1 MKKSLM
7 LLFVLL
13 GCSIFSGNPATATT
27 GSYSEGAIMTCAE
40 LNFGSVEEGKV
51 VSETYGSVYGI
62 GCDNHFNDGAVVAFI
77 LKDVKF
83 DVGYRVKLELF
94 NDSHGYLNRTSEAV
108 VEGKWITEKSEYS
121 PSLDFSFQ
129 SFEGGTFDIVASI
142 DYGNGYVRVS
152 NRLITIGN
160 IADNTLPSTSVQG
173 SSLGGDFNLLRVGN
187 MLFASGDTELE
198 VSLTGQNFVGLEEK
212 NCLLTDAFN
221 GETVFVRRKSNP
233 GNVFE
238 ASFSSANQTITALT
252 PGWHLQSLSFP
263 SANALAEYSKLGDVW
278 AWKNGS
284 WGVFLPGEADGG
296 VAYAASKGFV
306 HLESICSGMGFW
318 INVASGGVISL
329 PMAIPN

>member
-1 MKKSLM
+1 MKKSIM

-13 GCSIFSGNPATATT
+13 GCFMLCGNPATATT
-27 GSYSEGAIMTCAE
+27 GSYSEGAIMTCTE
-40 LNFGSVEEGKV
+40 MGDGSPEAGQV
-51 VSETYGSVYGI
+51 VSTTYGSLYGI
-62 GCDNHFNDGAVVAFI
+62 GCDDHFDKGVVIAFI
-77 LKDVKF
+77 LKDVVSE
-83 DVGYRVKLELF
+83 VGYRLKLELF
-94 NDSHGYLNRTSEAV
+94 NNGHGYLNRTSELV
-108 VEGKWITEKSEYS
+108 TEGDWVTEKSEYS
-121 PSLDFSFQ
+121 PPLVFMHEDYD
-129 SFEGGTFDIVASI
+129 GGTFDIVASI

-152 NRLITIGN
+152 NRLITIGDV
-160 IADNTLPSTSVQG
+160 ADNTLPSTSVQG

-187 MLFASGDTELE
+187 MLFASGDVELE

-306 HLESICSGMGFW
+306 HLESLCSGMGFW